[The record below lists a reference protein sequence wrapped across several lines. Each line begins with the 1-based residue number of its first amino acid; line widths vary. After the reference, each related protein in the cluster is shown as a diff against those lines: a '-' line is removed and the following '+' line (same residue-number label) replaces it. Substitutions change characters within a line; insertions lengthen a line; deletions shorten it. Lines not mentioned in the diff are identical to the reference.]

1 LTTRLPLSVT
11 SRAAREI
18 RETSAWWDV
27 HRSAAPNAFREAIAT
42 AFELIATQPRIGA
55 VATNTRLRNV
65 RRLHLAEVHYHL
77 YYRVQPHAVEVL
89 ALWHTSRFPD
99 PAL

>member
-1 LTTRLPLSVT
+1 MRIDPLLLTPFARRLP
-11 SRAAREI
+11 R
-18 RETSAWWDV
+18 
-27 HRSAAPNAFREAIAT
+27 

-55 VATNTRLRNV
+55 VAANTRLRNV
-65 RRLHLAEVHYHL
+65 RRLHLGHVHYHL
-77 YYRVQPHAVEVL
+77 YYRIQPQAVEVL